1 MLTQL
6 TEHIHPAG
14 RTNALR
20 TVIVVGQPGQT
31 LPDTAFDA
39 ADYDVVFIE
48 PLARAYSTIKRV
60 QPSLVVMGLSFND
73 PDSFQLM
80 SMLKLDRE
88 TASIPLRAFTAT
100 GAEEPAED
108 GDALEQDSVKAF
120 SAMNLSMN

>member
-1 MLTQL
+1 MLTQF

-60 QPSLVVMGLSFND
+60 QPSLVVMGLSFDD

-80 SMLKLDRE
+80 SMLKLDQE
-88 TASIPLRAFTAT
+88 TASIPLRAFAAT
-100 GAEEPAED
+100 GAEEPGED
-108 GDALEQDSVKAF
+108 GDALEHDSVKAF